1 MAALGIQL
9 AGAAYLPLEKAVKD
23 DRILEIMK
31 FVEADVYVAEKPV
44 NNENVKNISL
54 KELLK
59 IVTDKTSPIETFEMP
74 KSNQLAEILFTTGT
88 TGKSKGIEVTFKTDI
103 AIAQNVIDSVEMG
116 KDEVELLSTPI
127 NHSLAIRRF

>member
-1 MAALGIQL
+1 
-9 AGAAYLPLEKAVKD
+9 
-23 DRILEIMK
+23 MK

-103 AIAQNVIDSVEMG
+103 AIAQNVIDS
-116 KDEVELLSTPI
+116 S
-127 NHSLAIRRF
+127 

>member
-1 MAALGIQL
+1 MEYLVAALGIQL

-59 IVTDKTSPIETFEMP
+59 IGTDKTSPIETFEMP
-74 KSNQLAEILFTTGT
+74 KSNQ
-88 TGKSKGIEVTFKTDI
+88 
-103 AIAQNVIDSVEMG
+103 
-116 KDEVELLSTPI
+116 
-127 NHSLAIRRF
+127 

>member
-1 MAALGIQL
+1 
-9 AGAAYLPLEKAVKD
+9 
-23 DRILEIMK
+23 MK

-116 KDEVELLSTPI
+116 KERWNCFQLRLI
-127 NHSLAIRRF
+127 IL